1 MIINFKKYLCLM
13 FQILHRYADKFY
25 HCLIETLMI
34 TSNTSGGVT
43 EMKEALFFLGCIG
56 TSQQKLNP
64 NQELSCWFC
73 CQTICYHIF
82 GTQNVIPVVNA
93 TYWQPLLAFLV
104 ESCWPPKKMKEEML
118 GGDWP
123 QLHCQRSQLVQ
134 SWELMLFLYS
144 FPHDLLLFAFHNLL
158 ARNLME

>member
-13 FQILHRYADKFY
+13 FQILHRYADRFY

-56 TSQQKLNP
+56 TSHQKLNP

-82 GTQNVIPVVNA
+82 GIQNVIPVVNA

-104 ESCWPPKKMKEEML
+104 ESCWPPKTVKEEML
-118 GGDWP
+118 HGLVTTTLSKKPISAVLGTYAVPLLIPPWFHCF
-123 QLHCQRSQLVQ
+123 LH
-134 SWELMLFLYS
+134 FITY
-144 FPHDLLLFAFHNLL
+144 
-158 ARNLME
+158 